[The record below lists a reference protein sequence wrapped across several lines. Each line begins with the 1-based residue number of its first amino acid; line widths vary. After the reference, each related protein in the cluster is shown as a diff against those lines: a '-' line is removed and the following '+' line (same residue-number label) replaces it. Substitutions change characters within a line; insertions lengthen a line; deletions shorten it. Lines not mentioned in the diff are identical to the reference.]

1 MADYIFVVQLDVP
14 EEHDAE
20 FNRLYDGEHLPNL
33 KSVKGV
39 TGAQRYKLDDEGQDM
54 LRYLAIY
61 QIDSPDLPNSD
72 EWKKMATTDGWMT
85 VRPHIS
91 TLRRGVFRSM

>member
-33 KSVKGV
+33 KSVAGVSSARRYQLKG
-39 TGAQRYKLDDEGQDM
+39 EGQDM

-61 QIDSPDLPNSD
+61 QIDSPDIPDTD
-72 EWKKMATTDGWMT
+72 EWKKMGSTEGWMT

-91 TLRRGVFRSM
+91 TRRRGVFRSM